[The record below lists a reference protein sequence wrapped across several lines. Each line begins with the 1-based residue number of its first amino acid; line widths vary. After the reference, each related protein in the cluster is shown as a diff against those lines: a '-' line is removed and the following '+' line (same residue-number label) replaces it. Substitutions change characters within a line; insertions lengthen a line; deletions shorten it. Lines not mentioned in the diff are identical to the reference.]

1 MYEYV
6 HLGVDRSPFSRTCF
20 FFFIAPTQGFTQQ
33 VTDHTQMKLT
43 EQLTP
48 FLK

>member
-1 MYEYV
+1 MNMCIWESNV
-6 HLGVDRSPFSRTCF
+6 LHLVGLVFSDF
-20 FFFIAPTQGFTQQ
+20 LAPTQGFTQQ